1 VRRRLLALLAV
12 ASLTLAACDPGE
24 LLDYVGDALSTD
36 MAESED
42 PTLRAA
48 GRSAADVAAEEE
60 ARTALDVA
68 VATRDPLD
76 AVVAERAR
84 PTDPRYTFYTA
95 VLAGAADEGGVAFDA
110 IQRGSRLVVD
120 QHPDLSSSQR
130 ARIAS
135 EYYLD
140 AVRHVLEADD
150 DFENRDELVHVYCTE
165 ISGGHTERFSDQPTE
180 VAFFLS
186 LQVNSAV
193 AQRDC

>member
-1 VRRRLLALLAV
+1 VRRPLLALLA
-12 ASLTLAACDPGE
+12 ASALALAACDPGE

-48 GRSAADVAAEEE
+48 SRSAAEIAAEEE
-60 ARTALDVA
+60 ARTFLDVA

-84 PTDPRYTFYTA
+84 PTDPRYPYYTA

-120 QHPDLSSSQR
+120 QHPDLSSAQR
-130 ARIAS
+130 GRIAS

-140 AVRHVLEADD
+140 ALRHVLEAGD
-150 DFENRDELVHVYCTE
+150 DFENRDALVRVYCTE
-165 ISGGHTERFSDQPTE
+165 IGGGLAERFSDQPAE
-180 VAFFLS
+180 VAFFLA
-186 LQVNSAV
+186 LHVNSAV